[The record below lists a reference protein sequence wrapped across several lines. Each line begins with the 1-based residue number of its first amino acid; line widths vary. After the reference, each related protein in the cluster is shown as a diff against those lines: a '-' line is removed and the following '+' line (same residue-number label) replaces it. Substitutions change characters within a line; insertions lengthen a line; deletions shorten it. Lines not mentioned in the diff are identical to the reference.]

1 MSITLQKIAKM
12 ANVSVST
19 ASKALR
25 YSKEVHEETA
35 ELVRAIAKENGYFLR
50 KKVVSRQN
58 RTNQALKIALLSP
71 EIISIH
77 YAAMISKLWEY
88 LTAAGMQ
95 VRIFISHF
103 NSETTDEILKR
114 CLEDNDIAGVVSF
127 FSSDEQVD
135 LGFPIIMIGES
146 TVYSCVTS
154 GIDKGVEEAV
164 VALMQRGH
172 SRIAFFGEELT
183 SKKCEHF
190 KTSLAKHNLPLYDG
204 AIWMSSER
212 FEAAGYELMDK
223 LVASGKPLPTAILCA
238 YDEIAL
244 GAMRRMHELGLNCPD
259 DISLIGINGI
269 PMAEY
274 SIPALSTVRFNE
286 DACCEAVVKLLT
298 DALFVK
304 DALPKRM
311 TLKIPYKLIIRESV
325 KSLK

>member
-1 MSITLQKIAKM
+1 MSITLQKIAKL

-35 ELVRAIAKENGYFLR
+35 ELVRAIAKENGYFLS
-50 KKVVSRQN
+50 KKIVSRQN

-77 YAAMISKLWEY
+77 YASMISKLWEH

-103 NSETTDEILKR
+103 DQENTAEILKR
-114 CLEDNDIAGVVSF
+114 CLEDNDVAGVVSF
-127 FSSDEQVD
+127 FPGDEQID
-135 LGFPIIMIGES
+135 LGFPIIMMGES
-146 TVYSCVTS
+146 SVYSCVMTGVEK
-154 GIDKGVEEAV
+154 GIDEAIT
-164 VALMQRGH
+164 ALMQRGH
-172 SRIAFFGEELT
+172 TRIAFFGERLT
-183 SKKCEHF
+183 TRKGNYFQE
-190 KTSLAKHNLPLYDG
+190 SLIKHSLPFDEWSYLVSDK
-204 AIWMSSER
+204 R
-212 FEAAGYELMDK
+212 FEAAGYELMDRLK
-223 LVASGKPLPTAILCA
+223 ASGTLPTAVICA

-244 GAMRRMHELGLNCPD
+244 GAIKRLNELGLSCPE
-259 DISLIGINGI
+259 DISFIGINGI

-274 SIPALSTVRFNE
+274 SFPTLSTLHFDT

-298 DALFVK
+298 DELFAEK
-304 DALPKRM
+304 KQKRV
-311 TLKIPYKLIIRESV
+311 TIKVPYKLIMRDSV